1 MLLRQCLS
9 RGFHQ
14 KFRFCLYHYRLLS
27 IRRRNPLGIQMLSSK
42 LHKQLF
48 SSVGEPVY
56 ADENIEKSKVHL
68 QQFDLG
74 SNESEILDDIEFNLP
89 PLESKNLTKH
99 FEIIARKQ
107 SKPYVDLI
115 YQLIKANIPSQ
126 PTAWKSAKGWTK
138 YSKDGQTTISVGHP
152 DEKVLVFDVETL
164 VCEGNFPVLA
174 VALSPNHW
182 YSWCSSRLIDEEF
195 RLKSNV
201 ELNDMIPIE
210 PNPSIPS
217 LIIGHNVAFDRTYIK
232 EQYQFESSAMR
243 FLDTMSLHIMCSGF
257 THAQR
262 LQYQAFEK
270 GSSLKTNDKDDIS
283 EEEDLDEQYLSMLLA
298 SEKEK
303 DTKAYIK
310 MRNTQN
316 LRWKLESSLNNL
328 VSVHKL
334 YCKPKTP
341 LSKEMQQVF
350 INGNISDVRQ
360 HFQKLMT
367 YCANDVKA
375 TYEVSQKVYPMFEER
390 FPHPVTL
397 SGMLEMSQMFLPV
410 NNNWIRFIHEAERT
424 YESINSDIQH
434 VLMEIAN
441 EACHQTI
448 DQKYKNDPWL
458 WDLDWS
464 TQSMRFLKSSKA
476 KPSITK
482 LEQKPDNPIFKIG
495 GNIWPTKIMTD
506 NDPEFAPSPNIQKIL
521 DTYSTLAKI
530 QPHMPGYPSWYRDL
544 CMKQPK
550 NDLNDEESAWKA
562 GPQLISTK
570 MRIVPKLLRLT
581 WLGYPLHY
589 DNKYG
594 WGYLV
599 PGLKIN
605 QEEEGEEEDEKSDFP
620 YEAIKQVC
628 AETRPF
634 ERSKTNMELQEIDD
648 NLKALAKEIEEL
660 EDQNNAHL
668 FMENLLQQQEKL
680 IERRQKLL
688 PSDTSCPIHQGNGPY
703 KVSNVPGC
711 WFFKIPHKDGNE
723 KNVGNPLAKSF
734 ASKIADGTLRAHES
748 TAAKWLLEWS
758 KMLSYWENNE
768 KRIKSQKAV
777 QIKDDGTSIILPR
790 VVVAGTVTRR
800 AVEPTWLT
808 ASNAQTDRIGSELK
822 AMVQAPS
829 GYCFVGADVDS
840 QELWIAS
847 ILADAKYAEMHGST
861 AFGWMNLQG
870 KKKDGT
876 DLHSKVANLVGI
888 SRDQAKV
895 FNYGR
900 MYGAGKTFAEKLLM
914 QFNHQLSVVEAKEK
928 ATLMYSKTKG
938 TKDRKTDLWQGGSES
953 EMFNSLEVIAR
964 SKLPKTPVLDCRI
977 SRALEPHNVNDA
989 YMTSRVN
996 WVVQSSAVDYLHLM
1010 LVCMKWLIDKYN
1022 IRCRF
1027 ALSIHDEVRYMCH
1040 MDDRYRACLA
1050 LQITN
1055 LLTRAMFASRLNMN
1069 DLPASVAF
1077 FSSVDVDQCLRKE
1090 PYMDCKT
1097 PSNPLGLEIAYDI
1110 PKGESLT
1117 ITDILK
1123 LTNGQLQQEKSSTI
1137 DNK

>member
-9 RGFHQ
+9 QRFHQ
-14 KFRFCLYHYRLLS
+14 TFRFCLYHYRLS
-27 IRRRNPLGIQMLSSK
+27 STCRKNPLGIQMLSSK
-42 LHKQLF
+42 LHDQLF

-56 ADENIEKSKVHL
+56 STENIEKSIMHL

-74 SNESEILDDIEFNLP
+74 SNESEILDNIEFDLP
-89 PLESKNLTKH
+89 PLEGTNLNKH
-99 FEIIARKQ
+99 FEIIAQKQ
-107 SKPYVDLI
+107 SEPYVDLI
-115 YQLIKANIPSQ
+115 HKLIKADIPPR
-126 PTAWKSAKGWTK
+126 PTQWQYVKGWTK
-138 YSKDGQTTISVGHP
+138 YSEDDQTPISVDYPNEH
-152 DEKVLVFDVETL
+152 VLVFDVETL

-201 ELNDMIPIE
+201 ELNDMIPME
-210 PNPSIPS
+210 SNSSIPS
-217 LIIGHNVAFDRTYIK
+217 LIIGHNVGFDRTYIK
-232 EQYQFESSAMR
+232 EQYQFESTAMR

-270 GSSLKTNDKDDIS
+270 GSSLKKADKDDIT
-283 EEEDLDEQYLSMLLA
+283 EEEGLDEQYLSMLLA
-298 SEKEK
+298 SEKDK
-303 DTKAYIK
+303 DAKAYVKI
-310 MRNTQN
+310 RNTQN
-316 LRWKLESSLNNL
+316 LQWKLESSLNNL

-334 YCKPKTP
+334 YCKPEVP
-341 LSKEMQQVF
+341 LSKAMQQVF
-350 INGNISDVRQ
+350 VEGNISDVRE
-360 HFQKLMT
+360 HFQKLMN
-367 YCANDVKA
+367 YCANDVQA
-375 TYEVSQKVYPMFEER
+375 TFEVTQKVYPMFEER

-397 SGMLEMSQMFLPV
+397 SGMLEMSQMFLPI
-410 NNNWIRFIHEAERT
+410 NNNWTRFIHEAERT
-424 YESINSDIQH
+424 YESIASDIQH
-434 VLMEIAN
+434 VLMQIAN
-441 EACHQTI
+441 ETCHQAI

-476 KPSITK
+476 KSSITK
-482 LEQKPDNPIFKIG
+482 LEEKIDNPIFTIA
-495 GNIWPTKIMTD
+495 GNIWPTKTITD
-506 NDPEFAPSPNIQKIL
+506 NDPELAPSPSVKKIL

-550 NDLNDEESAWKA
+550 DNINDEESSWKP

-589 DNKYG
+589 DEKHG

-599 PGLKIN
+599 PGSETN
-605 QEEEGEEEDEKSDFP
+605 EEEEEEEREKSDFP

-628 AETRPF
+628 AETKPF

-648 NLKALAKEIEEL
+648 NLKVLAKQIEEL
-660 EDQNNAHL
+660 EGKSGTQL
-668 FMENLLQQQEKL
+668 FMEKLLQEQEKL
-680 IERRQKLL
+680 IEKRQKIL
-688 PSDTSCPIHQGNGPY
+688 PRGTSCPIHLGNGPY
-703 KVSNVPGC
+703 EVPNVPGC
-711 WFFKIPHKDGNE
+711 MFFKIPHKDGNE
-723 KNVGNPLAKSF
+723 KNVGNPLAKAF

-768 KRIKSQKAV
+768 KRIKSQMAV

-822 AMVQAPS
+822 AMVQTPPD
-829 GYCFVGADVDS
+829 YCFVGADVDS

-847 ILADAKYAEMHGST
+847 ILADSKYAEIHGST

-888 SRDQAKV
+888 SREQAKV

-900 MYGAGKTFAEKLLM
+900 MYGAGKAFAEKLLM
-914 QFNHQLSVVEAKEK
+914 QFNHHLSVDEAKEK
-928 ATLMYSKTKG
+928 ANLMYSKTKG
-938 TKDRKTDLWQGGSES
+938 IKDRKTGLWQGGSES

-964 SKLPKTPVLDCRI
+964 SESPKTPVLNCHI
-977 SRALEPHNVNDA
+977 SRALEPRNVTDA
-989 YMTSRVN
+989 YMTSRIN

-1040 MDDRYRACLA
+1040 TDDRYRACLA

-1055 LLTRAMFASRLNMN
+1055 LLTRAMFSSRLNMN

-1077 FSSVDVDQCLRKE
+1077 FSSVDIDRCLRKE

-1097 PSNPLGLEIAYDI
+1097 PSNPLGLEIAYSI
-1110 PKGESLT
+1110 AKGESLT
-1117 ITDILK
+1117 ITDIIK
-1123 LTNGQLQQEKSSTI
+1123 LTHGQLQQEETSTI

>member
-1 MLLRQCLS
+1 
-9 RGFHQ
+9 
-14 KFRFCLYHYRLLS
+14 
-27 IRRRNPLGIQMLSSK
+27 MLSSK
-42 LHKQLF
+42 LYQKLF
-48 SSVGEPVY
+48 SSVGAPDY
-56 ADENIEKSKVHL
+56 LENDIEKFKIHL

-74 SNESEILDDIEFNLP
+74 SSESEILDNIEFDLP
-89 PLESKNLTKH
+89 PLESNKLTEH
-99 FEIIARKQ
+99 FEIIAQKQ

-115 YQLIKANIPSQ
+115 HGLIEANIPPQ
-126 PTAWKSAKGWTK
+126 PTQWKYAKGWTQ
-138 YSKDGQTTISVGHP
+138 YSKDNQTAVSVDYP
-152 DEKVLVFDVETL
+152 DEQVLVFDVETL

-174 VALSPNHW
+174 TALSPNHW
-182 YSWCSSRLIDEEF
+182 YSWCSSRLFDEEF

-201 ELNDMIPIE
+201 ELNDMIPME
-210 PNPSIPS
+210 SKPSIPS
-217 LIIGHNVAFDRTYIK
+217 LIIGHNVGFDRTYIK
-232 EQYQFESSAMR
+232 EQYQFESTAMR

-270 GSSLKTNDKDDIS
+270 NSSLKTVDKDDIS
-283 EEEDLDEQYLSMLLA
+283 EEEDLDEQHLSMLLA
-298 SEKEK
+298 SEKDK
-303 DTKAYIK
+303 DIKAYVK

-334 YCKPKTP
+334 YCKPKVP
-341 LSKEMQQVF
+341 LSKTMQKVF
-350 INGNISDVRQ
+350 IDGNISDVRQ

-367 YCANDVKA
+367 YCANDVQA
-375 TYEVSQKVYPMFEER
+375 TFEVTQKVYPMFEER

-397 SGMLEMSQMFLPV
+397 SGMLEMSRMFLPV
-410 NNNWIRFIHEAERT
+410 NNNWTRFIHEAERT

-434 VLMEIAN
+434 VLMQIAN
-441 EACHQTI
+441 DACHQAI
-448 DQKYKNDPWL
+448 DQKYKKDPWL

-464 TQSMRFLKSSKA
+464 TQSMRFLKSTKA
-476 KPSITK
+476 KSSITK
-482 LEQKPDNPIFKIG
+482 LEEKKDNPIFRIAG
-495 GNIWPTKIMTD
+495 SIWPTKTMTD
-506 NDPEFAPSPNIQKIL
+506 NDPELAPSPNIKNIL

-550 NDLNDEESAWKA
+550 DNINDEESSWKP

-589 DNKYG
+589 NEKHG

-599 PGLKIN
+599 PGLEIN
-605 QEEEGEEEDEKSDFP
+605 EEEEEEEEEENDFP
-620 YEAIKQVC
+620 YKAIKQVC
-628 AETRPF
+628 AETKPF
-634 ERSKTNMELQEIDD
+634 ERSKTNMELQDIDD
-648 NLKALAKEIEEL
+648 NLKVLAKDIEEL
-660 EDQNNAHL
+660 ESKPGAHL
-668 FMENLLQQQEKL
+668 FIENLLRKQEKL
-680 IERRQKLL
+680 LQQRQKLL
-688 PSDTSCPIHQGNGPY
+688 PSGTSCSVHQGNGPY

-768 KRIKSQKAV
+768 KRIKSQMAV

-822 AMVQAPS
+822 AMVQTPS

-847 ILADAKYAEMHGST
+847 ILADANYTGIHGST

-914 QFNHQLSVVEAKEK
+914 QFNHQLSVAEAKEK
-928 ATLMYSKTKG
+928 ANLMYSKTKG
-938 TKDRKTDLWQGGSES
+938 TRNRITNSWQDGSES

-964 SKLPKTPVLDCRI
+964 DTSPKTPVLDCRI
-977 SRALEPHNVNDA
+977 SRALEPLNVNDA
-989 YMTSRVN
+989 YMTSRIN

-1040 MDDRYRACLA
+1040 TDDRYRACLA

-1110 PKGESLT
+1110 PKGKSLT

-1123 LTNGQLQQEKSSTI
+1123 LTNGQLEQEKTSTI
-1137 DNK
+1137 DNKY

>member
-1 MLLRQCLS
+1 MLLRRCLS
-9 RGFHQ
+9 R
-14 KFRFCLYHYRLLS
+14 RFCPYHYRLMS
-27 IRRRNPLGIQMLSSK
+27 TRRTNPLGIQMLSSK

-48 SSVGEPVY
+48 SSVGEPKY
-56 ADENIEKSKVHL
+56 SEQNIEKSKYHL
-68 QQFDLG
+68 RQFDLG
-74 SNESEILDDIEFNLP
+74 TSESEKLEDIEFDLP
-89 PLESKNLTKH
+89 PLENKNLVEH
-99 FEIIARKQ
+99 FTIIAQKQ
-107 SKPYVDLI
+107 SKPYIDLI
-115 YQLIKANIPSQ
+115 HRLIKAKIPSQ
-126 PTAWKSAKGWTK
+126 PTQWKYAKGWTK
-138 YSKDGQTTISVGHP
+138 YSTDGQTAISIDYP
-152 DEKVLVFDVETL
+152 DEQVMVFDVETL
-164 VCEGNFPVLA
+164 VREGNFPVLA

-182 YSWCSSRLIDEEF
+182 YSWCSSRLIDKEF

-201 ELNDMIPIE
+201 ELNDMIPME
-210 PNPSIPS
+210 SNPSVPS
-217 LIIGHNVAFDRTYIK
+217 IIIGHNVAFDRTYIK
-232 EQYQFESSAMR
+232 EQYQLESTAMR

-270 GSSLKTNDKDDIS
+270 SALAKS
-283 EEEDLDEQYLSMLLA
+283 EENDNLSEQEDFDDQYLSILLA
-298 SEKEK
+298 SEKDK
-303 DTKAYIK
+303 DVKAYAK
-310 MRNTQN
+310 LRNVQN
-316 LRWKLESSLNNL
+316 LKWKFESSLNNL

-334 YCKPKTP
+334 YCKPKVP

-350 INGNISDVRQ
+350 VTGNIDDIRK
-360 HFQKLMT
+360 HFLKLMT

-375 TYEVSQKVYPMFEER
+375 TFEITQKVYPMFEAR

-397 SGMLEMSQMFLPV
+397 SGMLEMSRMVLPI
-410 NNNWIRFIHEAERT
+410 NNNWTRFISEADRT
-424 YESINSDIQH
+424 FESINSDIQH
-434 VLMEIAN
+434 VLMQIAN
-441 EACHQTI
+441 EACHQAI

-458 WDLDWS
+458 WDLNWT

-476 KPSITK
+476 KPSMTK
-482 LEQKPDNPIFKIG
+482 VEETTDNPIFKIA
-495 GNIWPTKIMTD
+495 GNIWPTQAMIDDDTDSKI
-506 NDPEFAPSPNIQKIL
+506 APSQEIKKVL
-521 DTYSTLAKI
+521 GTYSTLAKI

-544 CMKQPK
+544 CMKQSK
-550 NDLNDEESAWKA
+550 DDITDEESSWKP

-570 MRIVPKLLRLT
+570 MRVVPKLLRLT

-589 DNKYG
+589 DEKYG

-599 PGLKIN
+599 PGLEIN
-605 QEEEGEEEDEKSDFP
+605 EEDLEEKSDFP
-620 YEAIKQVC
+620 YDAIKQVC
-628 AETRPF
+628 IETKPF
-634 ERSKTNMELQEIDD
+634 ERSQTNMELQVIDD
-648 NLKALAKEIEEL
+648 NLNELAKDIEEL
-660 EDQNNAHL
+660 EGKNDAHL

-680 IERRQKLL
+680 IEKRKKLV
-688 PSDTSCPIHQGNGPY
+688 PSGNVCHIHQGNGPY
-703 KVSNVPGC
+703 PVSNVPGC

-734 ASKIADGTLRAHES
+734 ATKIADGTLRAHES

-768 KRIKSQKAV
+768 KRIKSQMAV
-777 QIKDDGTSIILPR
+777 QIKDDGTAIILPR
-790 VVVAGTVTRR
+790 VVVSGTVTRR

-829 GYCFVGADVDS
+829 GFCFVGADVDS

-847 ILADAKYAEMHGST
+847 ILGDAQFAGMHGST

-876 DLHSKVANLVGI
+876 DLHSKVAALVGI

-900 MYGAGKTFAEKLLM
+900 MYGAGKAFAEKLLM
-914 QFNHQLSVVEAKEK
+914 QFNHQLSASEANTK
-928 ATLMYSKTKG
+928 ANFMYSQTKG
-938 TKDRKTDLWQGGSES
+938 IKDRKRDLWEGGSES
-953 EMFNSLEVIAR
+953 EMFNSLETIAR
-964 SKLPKTPVLDCRI
+964 DESPKTPVLNCRI
-977 SRALEPHNVNDA
+977 SRALEPHNVSDG
-989 YMTSRVN
+989 YMTSRIN

-1010 LVCMKWLIDKYN
+1010 LVCMKWLIDTYD

-1027 ALSIHDEVRYMCH
+1027 VLSIHDEVRYICH
-1040 MDDRYRACLA
+1040 VDDRYRACLA

-1055 LLTRAMFASRLNMN
+1055 LLTRAMFASCLNMN

-1097 PSNPLGLEIAYDI
+1097 PSNPLGLEVAYDI
-1110 PKGESLT
+1110 RKGESLT
-1117 ITDILK
+1117 IADILK
-1123 LTNGQLQQEKSSTI
+1123 VTDGQLQQKNNSTV
-1137 DNK
+1137 NTK